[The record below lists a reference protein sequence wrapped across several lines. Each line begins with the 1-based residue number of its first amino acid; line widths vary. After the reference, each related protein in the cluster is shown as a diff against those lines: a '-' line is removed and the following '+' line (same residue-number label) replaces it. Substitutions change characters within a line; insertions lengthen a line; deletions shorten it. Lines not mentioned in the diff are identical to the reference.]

1 MDKSD
6 ILSTKNGLT
15 NYFYFSAVLNDDEIN
30 RVKELAKKY
39 NVIEANISGNIDKTY
54 RSSQIRW
61 IPYNDDSKWLY
72 EKCKRLLIKANTNM
86 WNFNTTNIKE
96 ALQFTEYR
104 ADVEGH
110 YDWHSDL
117 GDLNSTRKISMSIQL
132 SDPSDY
138 FGGELE
144 FMTGRLPIKAP
155 KTKGTVIFF
164 PSYLMHRVTKVTYG
178 TRNSLVT
185 WFHGPPFV

>member
-6 ILSTKNGLT
+6 ILSTKKGLT
-15 NYFYFSAVLNDDEIN
+15 NYFYFSAALNDDEIN
-30 RVKELAKKY
+30 RVKEVAKKY
-39 NVIEANISGNIDKTY
+39 NVIEGNVGGNIDTTY
-54 RSSQIRW
+54 RNSQIRW
-61 IPYNDDSKWLY
+61 ITYNDDTKWLY
-72 EKCKRLLIKANTNM
+72 EKCKSLLIKANTTM

-117 GDLNSTRKISMSIQL
+117 GDLNSTRKISMTVQL

-138 FGGELE
+138 VGGELE

-164 PSYLMHRVTKVTYG
+164 PSYLMHRVTKVTSG